1 MTSIKDQMNA
11 AYGAAQRIIREE
23 QTSKEKKIIDDLM
36 HDDIVV
42 VRGQYDHVEQ
52 VLDVGNIPYMA
63 VESHALARINLR
75 ADQMLVIN
83 CPGKID
89 KLSIQQVRDFVYS
102 GGSLFTTDWAL
113 KYVLE
118 PAFSGVVEHNGNSTT
133 DTVIAVRPII
143 SDNPMLDGIFDENSE
158 PQWWLER
165 SSFPIKILDTSKV
178 NILIDSAELGRSWG
192 ASPVV
197 INFEYGHGEVMHMIS
212 HYYLQRTELRTKRHS
227 KNWARYAEEKNAPIS
242 TVNAPPE
249 YRTLNVGEVESAYTS
264 AKFMRNSVIRHRK
277 RKTQRTRNP

>member
-178 NILIDSAELGRSWG
+178 NILI
-192 ASPVV
+192 
-197 INFEYGHGEVMHMIS
+197 
-212 HYYLQRTELRTKRHS
+212 
-227 KNWARYAEEKNAPIS
+227 
-242 TVNAPPE
+242 
-249 YRTLNVGEVESAYTS
+249 
-264 AKFMRNSVIRHRK
+264 
-277 RKTQRTRNP
+277 